1 MNNPTY
7 STYSFSQTN
16 FVINHPDIGQCVL
29 TGMGVGSIVVA
40 YANDA
45 SSQEAAHDGS
55 VMTNKIVL
63 KNGTISFTLQ
73 QTSSGNAW
81 MKAAYSKLLIADA
94 SKWAQFNGT
103 IENHHRRNHHLLQR
117 LHPEAAGQQFPA
129 DRPEQFVVVP
139 LRHHRK
145 PVNPQAQTES
155 AAFPYW
161 RNAAL
166 VRRR

>member
-103 IENHHRRNHHLLQR
+103 IENTTTGEIITFSNACIQKLPDSNFQQT
-117 LHPEAAGQQFPA
+117 GQNNSWSF
-129 DRPEQFVVVP
+129 
-139 LRHHRK
+139 LSGII
-145 PVNPQAQTES
+145 VNQ
-155 AAFPYW
+155 
-161 RNAAL
+161 
-166 VRRR
+166 